1 MDVGEGT
8 VLLNTIHHN
17 KSKYSEREYTSRDLM
32 ARKLQYKIALP
43 IHRHLV
49 KIVEDKVQMLNCTLN
64 RYDARGAEDVWVG
77 NLGCLKGNT
86 PRKKMPHI
94 RGGGFP
100 LPITIIERYK
110 IVTMA

>member
-1 MDVGEGT
+1 MAVGDT
-8 VLLNTIHHN
+8 VLLNTVDHN
-17 KSKYSEREYTSRDLM
+17 KSKYSKCDYTRDFL

-43 IHRHLV
+43 SHRHLV

-100 LPITIIERYK
+100 LPITII
-110 IVTMA
+110 